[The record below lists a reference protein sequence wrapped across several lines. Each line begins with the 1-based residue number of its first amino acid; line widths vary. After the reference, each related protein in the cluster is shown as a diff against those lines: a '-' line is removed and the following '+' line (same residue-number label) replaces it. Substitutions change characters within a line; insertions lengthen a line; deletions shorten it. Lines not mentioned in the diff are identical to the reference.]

1 MPGLFDSLSIAA
13 RSLDAQRMGLDVA
26 GQNIANVNTEGYSR
40 RMLHLAEI
48 ASLDSRSAGRGVDVV
63 GIRALRD
70 RFVEARMVRER
81 QSEQRNA
88 AMAQVVS
95 GVETALGRPGQSLD
109 RSLTSY
115 FDAFSEL
122 AQDATSTVAR
132 DQVVSQGQSLA
143 RDFNQMAERLESA
156 RAGADSEIR
165 GVAEQVNA
173 IAAEVAKLN
182 GKIAGSNGADVESL
196 RDRRNVLVQQLADLA
211 GVSVSEGTEGAVD
224 VSIGNGRPLVIGNTP
239 YAIAVGS
246 AGPTGNATL
255 SINGSDITTEI
266 TGGRIGG
273 LIEARDTLVPAYQAR
288 LDQLAYDF
296 ANGVNTVH
304 RTGYDTS
311 GGTNRDFFVPPAA
324 VAGAARALAVDPAI
338 VADSGL
344 VAASSTG
351 ASGDN
356 QTAQA
361 IAALRDAPLVGGT
374 ATPAEAWAQ
383 LVYRVGA
390 DGASAQAGQK
400 SDQLVIDQLS
410 RLRDSVSAVSIDEEA
425 AWLMKYQRA
434 YEANARYFTTINS
447 ALDVLMA
454 MVN

>member
-40 RMLHLAEI
+40 RQLQLAEI
-48 ASLDSRSAGRGVDVV
+48 PALDSRSAGRGVDVV

-70 RFVEARMVRER
+70 KFVEARMVRER

-115 FDAFSEL
+115 FDAFAEL

-143 RDFNQMAERLESA
+143 RDFNDMAERLESA
-156 RAGADSEIR
+156 RVSADTEIR
-165 GVAEQVNA
+165 GVAEQVNT
-173 IAAEVAKLN
+173 IAAEVARLN
-182 GKIAGSNGADVESL
+182 GKIAARTAPMSKRFAIGATCWCSSWPNWPACRYR
-196 RDRRNVLVQQLADLA
+196 RDRRRA
-211 GVSVSEGTEGAVD
+211 GRLDRQRPPARDRQHAVCDDGGIGRSVRQRHARRSRAWTSRRD
-224 VSIGNGRPLVIGNTP
+224 HR
-239 YAIAVGS
+239 
-246 AGPTGNATL
+246 
-255 SINGSDITTEI
+255 
-266 TGGRIGG
+266 GRIGG

-304 RTGYDTS
+304 RTGYDTG

-324 VAGAARALAVDPAI
+324 VAGAARDLAVDPA
-338 VADSGL
+338 
-344 VAASSTG
+344 SSPTPG
-351 ASGDN
+351 SSRRRRPARPATTRPRRRLPRCATRRLW
-356 QTAQA
+356 TA
-361 IAALRDAPLVGGT
+361 RPR
-374 ATPAEAWAQ
+374 PAEAWAQ

-390 DGASAQAGQK
+390 DGCVGAGRTEERSARDRSARTACATRYRP
-400 SDQLVIDQLS
+400 S
-410 RLRDSVSAVSIDEEA
+410 RSTRRPRGS
-425 AWLMKYQRA
+425 
-434 YEANARYFTTINS
+434 
-447 ALDVLMA
+447 
-454 MVN
+454 